1 MSGNISRLA
10 MVWVLAL
17 SVSVGRTLGGSS
29 CPIQLNGPGRIR
41 PKAHLAR
48 VTHHQHALRPCRV
61 HDHRYASTFRI
72 GITPAA
78 TKSGGGEWC
87 SCTPCANPD
96 GQWLVLCF
104 VAYTINCTARV
115 DQGPPISRRRMQLST
130 VSCSRNVS
138 SICLVVGSLTD
149 DTAPFVK
156 HDNGIPKVSCY
167 RCGAG
172 ACVARALLCA
182 AVLHNLQAPPGYP
195 RPISS
200 QIHEFMAGTGRKE
213 RQEVRLG

>member
-17 SVSVGRTLGGSS
+17 SVSVGRTLAGSS

-115 DQGPPISRRRMQLST
+115 DQVPPISRRRMQLST
-130 VSCSRNVS
+130 VSCLSECKQYMSRGWK
-138 SICLVVGSLTD
+138 LDRRHRTL
-149 DTAPFVK
+149 
-156 HDNGIPKVSCY
+156 
-167 RCGAG
+167 R
-172 ACVARALLCA
+172 
-182 AVLHNLQAPPGYP
+182 QA
-195 RPISS
+195 
-200 QIHEFMAGTGRKE
+200 
-213 RQEVRLG
+213 